1 MTKKMQ
7 KLTAQ
12 TNSFVALITPFKKG
26 KVDFKALEKLIEFQI
41 ENGIDG
47 IVPCGTTGESPTL
60 SHQEH
65 NEIIEFA
72 VKIAKKR
79 VKVMAGTGSNSTSE
93 AVEMTKYAK
102 KVGVDSCLIVTP
114 YYNKPTPEGVYEH
127 FKALDK
133 CGIPLYIY
141 NIPGRS
147 VINIADEN
155 IVKIAQLKNV
165 AGIKDATGD
174 LARLS
179 SLRILINKINKDFIY
194 LSGEDETAVGFNA
207 MGGNGI
213 ISVTANI
220 APKMVSDLQKL
231 CMANKYDEALKLQ
244 DKLTNLHKMMFCET
258 NPIPVKYASSLM
270 NLSNGE
276 VRLPLTLPSIDN
288 QKRIKEALKSLKL
301 I

>member
-12 TNSFVALITPFKKG
+12 NNSFVALITPFKKG

-102 KVGVDSCLIVTP
+102 KVGANAIAHGSTGAGNDQVRFDMVFHILIPGVEVITP
-114 YYNKPTPEGVYEH
+114 IRDNKP
-127 FKALDK
+127 
-133 CGIPLYIY
+133 
-141 NIPGRS
+141 RS
-147 VINIADEN
+147 
-155 IVKIAQLKNV
+155 
-165 AGIKDATGD
+165 
-174 LARLS
+174 
-179 SLRILINKINKDFIY
+179 
-194 LSGEDETAVGFNA
+194 
-207 MGGNGI
+207 GGSRHG
-213 ISVTANI
+213 
-220 APKMVSDLQKL
+220 
-231 CMANKYDEALKLQ
+231 
-244 DKLTNLHKMMFCET
+244 
-258 NPIPVKYASSLM
+258 
-270 NLSNGE
+270 
-276 VRLPLTLPSIDN
+276 SI
-288 QKRIKEALKSLKL
+288 
-301 I
+301 